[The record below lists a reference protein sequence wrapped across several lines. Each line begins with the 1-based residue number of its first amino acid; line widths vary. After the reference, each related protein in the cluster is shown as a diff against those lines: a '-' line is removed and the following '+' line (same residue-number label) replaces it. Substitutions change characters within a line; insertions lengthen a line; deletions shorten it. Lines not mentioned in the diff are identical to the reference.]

1 MKLKSKKKWNLELMI
16 KLIKLIQIKTKLILK
31 KMKIINKN
39 KFKKKY

>member
-39 KFKKKY
+39 KFKKKD